1 MARRTID
8 EIKEAASERF
18 ENIKLNVSDALDA
31 LEGKLGSRTRAIAC
45 VVAGAAVI
53 VIVPAVLIGGIP
65 VTSGPAVD
73 PQPAQ
78 DAGESDVADEVGNG
92 ISGSDRSEAATQSDK
107 SSSALVPDEAK
118 TVTELSKEKV
128 VTAKVT
134 GVVDGTHLTCQLV
147 NGDTVTVR
155 LLDVTSGSSP
165 MLEAGGAVPYV
176 LAKEGR
182 SIWLERDNVTAEADG
197 TWPRYL
203 WTADP
208 TKRDADATVDL
219 YQCYGC
225 SPERNWFTYVPE
237 DNANSYATAFEKV
250 ANEKTEKSDEDVEA
264 EQREQWEA
272 RKQQQEAIEA
282 AQGGEDGTTDA
293 DSSDGEQSGPLMLPP
308 EGSVLPDD

>member
-1 MARRTID
+1 MAKQTID
-8 EIKEAASERF
+8 DIKEAASERF
-18 ENIKLNVSDALDA
+18 ENIKLHASDALDT

-45 VVAGAAVI
+45 VSAGGAVVVVAVAV
-53 VIVPAVLIGGIP
+53 ALGGIP
-65 VTSGPAVD
+65 LTSGPAASAD
-73 PQPAQ
+73 SAQ
-78 DAGESDVADEVGNG
+78 TETGSDVADEVGNG

-134 GVVDGTHLTCQLV
+134 GVVDSTHLTCQLV

-182 SIWLERDNVTAEADG
+182 SIWLERDNVTVEEDG

-225 SPERNWFTYVPE
+225 SPERNWFTYAPE

-250 ANEKTEKSDEDVEA
+250 ANEQTEKSDKDVEE

-282 AQGGEDGTTDA
+282 AQGGEDGSTDT
-293 DSSDGEQSGPLMLPP
+293 DQSDGEQSGPLMLPP